1 MIDQESQKG
10 RTVLVVDDDED
21 IRESLREVLEAE
33 KYAVRTAADGKDA
46 LAVLA
51 AATPRPSLILLDLMM
66 PGMNGWELL
75 KVLKA
80 DAGFA
85 EIPVVVLSASHS
97 RVESATSVLRKPIAL
112 ETLLTVV
119 QTHCERSKSS

>member
-1 MIDQESQKG
+1 MTDQKG
-10 RTVLVVDDDED
+10 CESRTVLVVDDDED

-33 KYAVRTAADGKDA
+33 RYAVRTAADGQDA

-51 AATPRPSLILLDLMM
+51 SAPQRPSLILLDLMM
-66 PGMNGWELL
+66 PGMNGWEFL

-85 EIPVVVLSASHS
+85 AIPVVVLSASS
-97 RVESATSVLRKPIAL
+97 SKVESATVILRKPIAL
-112 ETLLTVV
+112 DTLLNVV
-119 QTHCERSKSS
+119 RTHCA